1 MTMNM
6 RDSGGLSLRSK
17 LLLVT
22 GLVILLVSFVQT
34 LSSYFSLT
42 GDARRALTSEI
53 MSSGELLEQSI
64 THWINDKKALVRAAA
79 TSDQLLE
86 NTISVLTQAREGGQL
101 MASYLGSSDG
111 KMTIVPDDPMP
122 AGYDPRVRP
131 WYQQAINQQQVI
143 VTDPYVDAVTGKL
156 IISFAAA
163 IPGRKGV
170 FGVDISLEA
179 IVDTIL
185 SADFGDRG
193 YAMLINDQGQ
203 ILVHPDQSLDMKSL
217 PALADSLDTQVMK
230 QLAGSGELA
239 SFQDANKTYLA
250 GFRAVSGS
258 KWFIGLV
265 LDERA
270 VMGPIQR
277 SVINAVIYAT
287 VIALV
292 TLAVVALLIGRALR
306 PLHDLVQAMSEIA
319 QGEGNLSHKLQI
331 ASHDEL
337 GHLSKGFNEFSEKI
351 RLLVI
356 DVHQNAG
363 QLKQQA
369 EKLATDASR
378 NASRVQLQQ
387 GEIEQVAA
395 AIHEMSAAANEVA
408 GNADATAKEAGSAAE
423 ASSSMH
429 QLATSNRDN
438 MSHLTREIEKS
449 TDVIQELNNDA
460 QSIDSILSTIQNIAE
475 QTNLLALN
483 AAIEAAR
490 AGEQGRGFAVVA
502 DEVRVLSQRTH
513 NSTEEIQQ
521 MIEKLQK
528 QAETAVNLMARSR
541 ELAGDTLGNTET
553 VTEKLVGINESIQRI
568 SDMAVRIAASSSEQH
583 LATEEISRIT
593 TAISDAAAEMS
604 MGSKETETTANQ
616 LDRLSENLNEN
627 LRRFKV

>member
-6 RDSGGLSLRSK
+6 RNSEGLSLRSK

-22 GLVILLVSFVQT
+22 GFVILLISSVQT
-34 LSSYFSLT
+34 LSGYFSLT

-53 MSSGELLEQSI
+53 QSNGELLEQSI
-64 THWINDKKALVRAAA
+64 THWIKGKEALVRAAA

-86 NTISVLTQAREGGQL
+86 NTVSVLTQAREGGQL
-101 MASYLGSSDG
+101 MASYLGESNG
-111 KMTIVPDDPMP
+111 KMTIIPDDPMP

-131 WYQQAINQQQVI
+131 WYQQAISQRQVI
-143 VTDPYVDAVTGKL
+143 VTDPYVDVVTGNL

-163 IPGRKGV
+163 IPDRKGV
-170 FGVDISLEA
+170 LGVDISLET
-179 IVDTIL
+179 IIDTVL
-185 SADFGDRG
+185 SANFGDRG

-203 ILVHPDQSLDMKSL
+203 ILVHPDQTLAMKNLS
-217 PALADSLDTQVMK
+217 ALAGTLNTRVMK
-230 QLAGSGELA
+230 QLAGSGEMTTFN
-239 SFQDANKTYLA
+239 SEKDTYMA

-258 KWFIGLV
+258 NWYIGLV
-265 LDERA
+265 LDEQA
-270 VMGPIQR
+270 VMGPIQS
-277 SVINAVIYAT
+277 SVINAVVVAT
-287 VIALV
+287 LIAFLM
-292 TLAVVALLIGRALR
+292 LGVVALLIGRALR
-306 PLHDLVQAMSEIA
+306 PLHELVQAMSEIA
-319 QGEGNLSHKLQI
+319 EGEGNLSHKLQI

-337 GHLSKGFNEFSEKI
+337 GHLSEGFNEFSEKI
-351 RLLVI
+351 RLLVV
-356 DVHQNAG
+356 DVHQNAE
-363 QLKQQA
+363 QLKHQA
-369 EKLATDASR
+369 EKLATDASH
-378 NASRVQLQQ
+378 NAGRVQLQQ

-429 QLATSNRDN
+429 QLATTNCDN
-438 MSHLTREIEKS
+438 MSHLSREIEKS

-528 QAETAVNLMARSR
+528 QTEKAVNLMARSR

-593 TAISDAAAEMS
+593 TAISDAAVEMS
-604 MGSKETETTANQ
+604 TGSKETETTANQ
-616 LDRLSENLNEN
+616 LDQLSENLNEN
-627 LRRFKV
+627 LRRFKI